1 MLRERWLV
9 NTHIWIRVSKHVNF
23 PPCFSFIIKML
34 DNFLSSLDIAD
45 ENMFKESENNGGK
58 QTTEVIRKIT
68 ETLNEGLL

>member
-1 MLRERWLV
+1 
-9 NTHIWIRVSKHVNF
+9 
-23 PPCFSFIIKML
+23 ML